1 MHGPSQVNN
10 NANNQTT
17 FIPLSGGLT
26 LLKET
31 RYPETQIPK
40 SIDTGYVV
48 TSFFHSAWQIGHSL
62 FDEFANAN
70 ASLHSTA

>member
-26 LLKET
+26 LLKEI

-40 SIDTGYVV
+40 SIATGYVV
-48 TSFFHSAWQIGHSL
+48 TSF
-62 FDEFANAN
+62 
-70 ASLHSTA
+70 LHSS